1 MLRALLRSS
10 AVSDAGRSRVSLANV
25 GWIVVIAGLL
35 LSAIGVYAIDVAM
48 LPKPEGP
55 WDLAASAQ
63 SQLTFLGV
71 ALAAAAL
78 VALPHYRL
86 IGVLAVPVA
95 LLALGLLIFLLVPV
109 VPSSIVRPINGARA
123 WINLGFT
130 NFQPSEV
137 AKIAFVLVV
146 ARYLRFRTQH
156 RRFLGLV
163 APGLIAAVPIGLIT
177 LQPDLG
183 QASLFVPALFAMLVA
198 AGARLRHLAI
208 IVVAASLAAPA
219 AFPLLLPHQQQRI
232 AGLWSQVRG
241 DRTGEQTIN
250 YQSFMAQTYVGAG
263 EGAGMPDPR
272 ARTLIS
278 YNRLPARHNDMVFSV
293 IVMRFG
299 MLGGAAVLAL
309 YLIWFGGALW
319 VAGLC
324 RDPFGRLLVVGL
336 ASFVAAQVVVN
347 IGMNVGLLPIIGIAL
362 PFLSAGGSSLLTTW
376 LMTGLVVNVAMRRPV
391 PPFRPSFEYGD
402 ET

>member
-402 ET
+402 EP